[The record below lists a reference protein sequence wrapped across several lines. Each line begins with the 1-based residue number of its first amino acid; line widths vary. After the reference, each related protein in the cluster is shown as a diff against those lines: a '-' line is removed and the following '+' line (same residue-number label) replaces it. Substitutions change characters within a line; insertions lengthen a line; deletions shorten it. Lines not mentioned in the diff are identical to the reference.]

1 MQPSRLQAT
10 HAGKRFLIED
20 GGGGVGYYLYVF
32 DNGRCTHDYLQDTVD
47 LAKLCAAEEF
57 GVPLQNWNMSAES

>member
-10 HAGKRFLIED
+10 HAGKNFLIED

-32 DNGRCTHDYLQDTVD
+32 DKNRCTHDYLEDTVD
-47 LAKLCAAEEF
+47 LAKQCAFHEF
-57 GVPLQNWNMSAES
+57 AVPLQSWNASFES